1 MAKGSNRKK
10 PTMKETVQVI
20 NQIIREITNLRTD
33 VQTMTGV
40 LDMYIEM
47 NNDTDKFKEFLDKR
61 LTVEEDNDVRKNE
74 EGSTVSVEGSP
85 QD

>member
-1 MAKGSNRKK
+1 MGKANSRKK

-20 NQIIREITNLRTD
+20 NQMIRELTSLRTD

-47 NNDTDKFKEFLDKR
+47 NGDTDKFTQYVNKELN
-61 LTVEEDNDVRKNE
+61 VEENNDVRTNE
-74 EGSTVSVEGSP
+74 ESSTVTVEGSP
-85 QD
+85 

>member
-1 MAKGSNRKK
+1 MAKASNRKK

>member
-20 NQIIREITNLRTD
+20 NQIIREVSNIRTD
-33 VQTMTGV
+33 IATLNNVFN
-40 LDMYIEM
+40 LYIEM
-47 NNDTDKFKEFLDKR
+47 QNNSDKFNEFVNDK
-61 LTVEEDNDVRKNE
+61 LNVEEDNDVRKNE

-85 QD
+85 

>member
-1 MAKGSNRKK
+1 MAKASNRKK

-85 QD
+85 QN

>member
-1 MAKGSNRKK
+1 MAKASNRKK

-40 LDMYIEM
+40 LDM
-47 NNDTDKFKEFLDKR
+47 
-61 LTVEEDNDVRKNE
+61 
-74 EGSTVSVEGSP
+74 
-85 QD
+85 

>member
-20 NQIIREITNLRTD
+20 NQIIREVSNIRTD
-33 VQTMTGV
+33 IATLNNVFN
-40 LDMYIEM
+40 LYIEM
-47 NNDTDKFKEFLDKR
+47 QNNSDKFNEFVNDK
-61 LTVEEDNDVRKNE
+61 LNVEEDNDVRKNE

>member
-1 MAKGSNRKK
+1 MAKASNRKK

-85 QD
+85 

>member
-1 MAKGSNRKK
+1 MPKNNRKK